1 MERSV
6 YFRHS
11 VYAKNEA
18 RVTVAGVI
26 VDGSLRLGVSR
37 CSPRD
42 QFSRKKG
49 RVVAEA
55 RARVRP
61 SRVLALPG
69 DGKPLGKFFFEQA
82 EDLILVQ
89 KPVCKIQRDEV

>member
-1 MERSV
+1 MEKV

-26 VDGSLRLGVSR
+26 VDGALKLGVSR

-49 RVVAEA
+49 RTVAEA

-61 SRVLALPG
+61 SRVVALPT
-69 DGKPLGKFFFEQA
+69 DQPVGKFFFEQA

-89 KPVCKIQRDEV
+89 KPVCKIQRDEI